1 MMTKE
6 ESTQLLLSMAALL
19 AMIVV
24 LCVVLTGCAPRKY
37 IYRVTFT
44 DGNYDYYELN
54 YKPKA
59 DSKAIEYDGET
70 ILGVQKIER
79 VE

>member
-1 MMTKE
+1 MRARIFYRPDP
-6 ESTQLLLSMAALL
+6 LL
-19 AMIVV
+19 IVAV
-24 LCVVLTGCAPRKY
+24 LCALFLLCSVLAGCAPRKY
-37 IYRVTFT
+37 IYRVTFS
-44 DGNYDYYELN
+44 DGNYDYYDLN

-70 ILGVQKIER
+70 ILGVQKLER